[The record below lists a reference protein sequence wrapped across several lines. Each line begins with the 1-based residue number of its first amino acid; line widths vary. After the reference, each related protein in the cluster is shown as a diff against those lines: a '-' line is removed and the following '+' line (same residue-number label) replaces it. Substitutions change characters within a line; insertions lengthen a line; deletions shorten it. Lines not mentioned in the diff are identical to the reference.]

1 MAEIVVNRYATAL
14 FEIAKEQGAM
24 TKFKE
29 EALAIYD
36 ILKDA
41 PEYMDLLSHPSVVE
55 AQKLE
60 LIREAFSGKVADE
73 FVGLM
78 ELIIKKSRTEY
89 LTHILFKF
97 IEMAKEE
104 EGLIR
109 GTVTSAMPLTNQ
121 QIAQIKANLE
131 QGTGKTIELDV
142 VVDASLIGGLIV
154 RVGDKVVDGSIK
166 GQMDTLKSELN
177 SLRLA

>member
-1 MAEIVVNRYATAL
+1 MAEIVINRYATAL

-29 EALAIYD
+29 EAIAICD
-36 ILKDA
+36 ILKDT
-41 PEYMDLLSHPSVVE
+41 PEYINLLSHPSVVE
-55 AQKLE
+55 ANKLE
-60 LIREAFSGKVADE
+60 FIQEAFSGKVAHE

-89 LTHILFKF
+89 LIDILIKF
-97 IEMAKEE
+97 IEMAKQE

-109 GTVTSAMPLTNQ
+109 GMVTSAMPLTNQ

-142 VVDASLIGGLIV
+142 VVDASLIGGLII

-166 GQMDTLKSELN
+166 GQMNTLKSELN